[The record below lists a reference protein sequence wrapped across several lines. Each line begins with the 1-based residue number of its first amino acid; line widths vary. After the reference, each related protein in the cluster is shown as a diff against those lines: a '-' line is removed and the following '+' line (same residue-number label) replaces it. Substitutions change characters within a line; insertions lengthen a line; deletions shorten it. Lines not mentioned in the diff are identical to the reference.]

1 MIGFNIP
8 NTNFYW
14 DPEHDATNIG
24 IRYTDE
30 TGTYI
35 KVLIKI
41 LSASDTFISNLPIWE
56 KVEDAI
62 A

>member
-14 DPEHDATNIG
+14 DTAHDATNIG

-30 TGTYI
+30 TGTYV

-41 LSASDTFISNLPIWE
+41 LSASDTFISDLPIWE

-62 A
+62 S